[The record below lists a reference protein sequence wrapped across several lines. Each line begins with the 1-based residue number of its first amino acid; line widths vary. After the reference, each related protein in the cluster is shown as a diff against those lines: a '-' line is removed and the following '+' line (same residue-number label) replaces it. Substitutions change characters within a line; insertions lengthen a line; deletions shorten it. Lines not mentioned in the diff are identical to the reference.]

1 MRLSSLELTDHR
13 NIAHAVL
20 HPDPHLTV
28 LCGPNGQGKTNLLE
42 AIWLLTGGKSFRGE
56 KITGSLSFADAALKC
71 GIALVPGIAF
81 GDDNCIR
88 LSYAISIEDIK
99 EGLRRLKEFIGELK

>member
-1 MRLSSLELTDHR
+1 MQQVFDERR
-13 NIAHAVL
+13 KYMV
-20 HPDPHLTV
+20 
-28 LCGPNGQGKTNLLE
+28 KTLQE
-42 AIWLLTGGKSFRGE
+42 TEGVVCIEPKGAFYVFADVSGCYGKSFRGE